1 MPSVYKKIITLILIV
16 IAPSFSMAQSFHK
29 FSSKKEEFII
39 ELEKFFEKTSE
50 EESAKIMAEFRA
62 IWPMDLVTPKKE
74 EKIYKQ
80 ANSIFQSRL
89 KKLGAKSTFIYGF
102 ESGKLNNYQI
112 QMIILMCNKMLEKRM
127 KAIPDFK
134 TYIYSV
140 ISFFTT
146 YQTEDSFDTWNI
158 TINKLLNE
166 KKRYFIVFL
175 NNCNNIF
182 LFNAVYITKNVKW
195 QGSSPTFSFDYDSL
209 PKVVF
214 PKMDLFC
221 VAKGDTS
228 RIFKTKGAFYPTIGK
243 WAGKGGRVLWT
254 RAGIPESRSYA
265 DLSKYTIELKS
276 SKFSADS
283 VEYLNKKY
291 FDYLIKGKLED
302 KILANVDSSNATY
315 PRFNSYSG
323 KVLIKELEDSIDYE
337 GGFMIKGNKFIGKTV
352 EGIPAKI
359 TIKKGGKPFLVAKS
373 NSFMINDK
381 RIGTRYAAIKMY
393 LDTDSI
399 FHPALQLKFL
409 TKKRELTLY
418 REGKGI
424 GDSPYYNT
432 FHKVDMEIEWL
443 KWNIDKDY
451 MDFLTIPGS
460 SSGLMRLE
468 SNSFYS
474 NKKFMAIQGLQ
485 EVHPLYSIKKF
496 VMDENGGDRTFKDH
510 QLANFLSK
518 DYESVQRSCVRLASQ
533 GFLIYDVVEGLVTVQ
548 NRLFEWMNAKSKKG
562 DYDNIEIISNIKGEP
577 NGSMNLVNYDI
588 EIRGVHA
595 VAISRARKTG
605 FMPQNQTLKLH
616 RNRGM
621 SYSGVTRSERYEFLG
636 KKFKFNYD
644 EFAIKLNELDSVRL
658 KAGYEAQKKITPD
671 GRTLLPIVMVQSVI
685 EDLSGTLEI
694 DRPSNKSGTLSD
706 SFPQY
711 PLFHSTKKSYVRYN
725 KRNLRGNAY
734 DPDKFYFQLDTFT
747 VDSMGT
753 FSNQGLKFSGKF
765 NSGGIFPEFKENL
778 ILMPEDHSLGFK
790 RKTPPEGYPIYGG
803 KATYKNNIVLSNR
816 GLMGDGDFEYITSI
830 SKSKEFIFFP
840 DSMNA
845 YAESSN
851 IAPQTSGVEYPKVEG
866 NDVKIAYYT
875 DEDFLN
881 IEKRAIPMKMYGGA
895 VQMHGKLKYDY
906 EELTGDGLTEFNN
919 ALLKS
924 TFFEFQN
931 MTFNA
936 DTSDFKLKVD
946 SNLVKESDSGDGIA
960 FSTNDVNAK
969 IDFNKREGEFIANGG
984 ASFVDFPMNQYIC
997 FMDQFK
1003 WFMDNYELELS
1014 TTDKSAKKSEG
1025 GAAEG
1030 GQDLDLSGSEFIS
1043 THPAQDSLR
1052 FISPKANYDLRDYI
1066 IKAHDVKFINCAD
1079 ARIYTSDGEI
1089 EVKKNANM
1097 KPLEDAK
1104 IIANVTTKYHT
1115 ITSANVKLKARRD
1128 YEAEG
1133 DYEYISGDG
1142 AKQLIHFNNIRV
1154 DSSLQTVASGDISE
1168 KDEFMLSKNFH
1179 YKGRTKIE
1187 ANKAGMNFRGA
1198 TYLQHDCNGLGKSWI
1213 GFASDIDPSNVMI
1226 PIEPGIQAWLPGR
1239 AKGTKLGSGVL
1250 LKNDST
1256 HLYSGFL
1263 SPKKYH
1269 TDKSLISASGFLNY
1283 NEEMNEYQ
1291 LSNKDKL
1298 IESNFPGN
1306 FVGLNTETCLVRG
1319 EGKIILGNEKL
1330 GQVNFTNYGEI
1341 KHMPKSDSILIDGAL
1356 AVDFFLDEK
1365 MWTHMLENIL
1375 GNPKLAP
1382 VDNTRPIYGK
1392 AIREMAGKEIGDKLV
1407 AQLNLYG
1414 AFKKVPKEVRHNIMF
1429 SDMNMYWDQKTK
1441 SFKSIGD
1448 LGIGIIDK
1456 KQVNK
1461 YVKGYVQLKRK
1472 KTKESLAIYIEVEDD
1487 LWYYFEYSS
1496 GVMRV
1501 ISSQEDFNAII
1512 SELKPDKREAKGERS
1527 QGPYSFMLG
1536 TERSKRKFLA
1546 AMEI

>member
-1 MPSVYKKIITLILIV
+1 MLSIRKKITLFLLFV
-16 IAPSFSMAQSFHK
+16 FVTYFTQAQTLNK
-29 FSSKKEEFII
+29 FSSKKEEFIQQ
-39 ELEKFFEKTSE
+39 LENFFKKTSE
-50 EESAKIMAEFRA
+50 EESMKIMTELRA

-80 ANSIFQSRL
+80 ANTLFQTRL
-89 KKLGAKSTFIYGF
+89 KKIGANSSFIYGF

-112 QMIILMCNKMLEKRM
+112 QMIIMMCNKMLEKRM

-134 TYIYSV
+134 SYIYSV

-158 TINKLLNE
+158 TVNKLINE
-166 KKRYFIVFL
+166 KKRYFTVFL

-182 LFNAVYITKNVKW
+182 LFNAVYITKNLKW
-195 QGSSPTFSFDYDSL
+195 LGSSPTFSFDYDSL

-214 PKMDLFC
+214 PKMDLYC

-254 RAGIPESRSYA
+254 RAGIPESNSYA
-265 DLSKYTIELKS
+265 DLSNYSIELKS

-291 FDYLIKGKLED
+291 FDHLIKGRLED
-302 KILANVDSSNATY
+302 KILANVNTTNAAY
-315 PRFNSYSG
+315 PRFYSYSG
-323 KVLIKELEDSIDYE
+323 KVLIEELEDSIDYE
-337 GGFMIKGNKFIGKTV
+337 GGFMIKGSKFVGKIV
-352 EGIPAKI
+352 EGLPAKI

-373 NSFMINDK
+373 NSFTINDK
-381 RIGTRYAAIKMY
+381 RIGTRYAEIKMF

-424 GDSPYYNT
+424 GASPYYNT

-443 KWNIDKDY
+443 KWNIDKEY

-474 NKKFMAIQGLQ
+474 DEKFIAIQGLQ
-485 EVHPLYSIKKF
+485 EVHPLYNIKKF
-496 VMDENGGDRTFKDH
+496 VMKENGGDRTFRDTQLADFLKKDH
-510 QLANFLSK
+510 
-518 DYESVQRSCVRLASQ
+518 ESVRRSCVRLASK
-533 GFLIYDVVEGLVTVQ
+533 GFLIYEIVDGKVTVQ
-548 NRLFEWMNAKSKKG
+548 DRLFEWMNAKSKRG

-577 NGSMNLVNYDI
+577 NGSMNLINYDI
-588 EIRGVHA
+588 EIKGVNT

-605 FMPQNQTLKLH
+605 FKPQNQTLKLH

-621 SYSGVTRSERYEFLG
+621 SFSGITRSERYEFWG

-644 EFAIKLNELDSVRL
+644 EFVISLHEVDSVRL
-658 KAGYEAQKKITPD
+658 KAGFEAQKKVTPD
-671 GRTLLPIVMVQSVI
+671 GRTLMPMIMVQSVI
-685 EDLSGTLEI
+685 EDVSGKLEI

-711 PLFHSTKKSYVRYN
+711 PLFHSEKKSFVRYN

-734 DPDKFYFQLDTFT
+734 DPNKFYFQLDTFT

-753 FSNQGLKFSGKF
+753 FSNQGLEFSGKF
-765 NSGGIFPEFKENL
+765 NSGGIFPEFNESLK
-778 ILMPEDHSLGFK
+778 LMADDHSFGFK

-803 KATYKNNIVLSNR
+803 KATYKNNIVLSNK

-830 SKSKEFIFFP
+830 SKSKGFIFFP

-845 YAESSN
+845 IAESSN
-851 IAPQTSGVEYPKVEG
+851 IAPQSAGVQYPKVEG
-866 NDVKIAYYT
+866 ENVTIAYYT

-881 IEKRAIPMKMYGGA
+881 IEKRKTPLNMFNGEVK
-895 VQMHGKLKYDY
+895 MHGILKYNY
-906 EELTGDGLTEFNN
+906 TELTGDGLTEFNN
-919 ALLKS
+919 AVLKS
-924 TFFEFQN
+924 TLFEFQN

-946 SNLVKESDSGDGIA
+946 STLVNNDQSGDGIA

-969 IDFNKREGEFIANGG
+969 IDFNKREGDFVANGG
-984 ASFVDFPMNQYIC
+984 ASFVDFPMNKYIC

-1014 TTDKSAKKSEG
+1014 TTDKSAKKSDG
-1025 GAAEG
+1025 GATDG

-1043 THPAQDSLR
+1043 THSAQDSLQ
-1052 FISPKANYDLRDYI
+1052 FISPKANYDLREYI
-1066 IKAHDVKFINCAD
+1066 IKAHQVKFINCAD

-1089 EVKKNANM
+1089 EVRKNANM
-1097 KPLEDAK
+1097 KPLENAK

-1115 ITSANVKLKARRD
+1115 ITSADVKLKARRD

-1142 AKQLIHFNNIRV
+1142 SKQLIHFNNIRV
-1154 DSSLQTVASGDISE
+1154 DSSLQTVASGDILE
-1168 KDEFMLSKNFH
+1168 KDKFMLSKRFH
-1179 YKGRTKIE
+1179 YKGLTKIE
-1187 ANKAGMNFRGA
+1187 ANKIGMNFRGA
-1198 TYLQHDCNGLGKSWI
+1198 TYLQHDCQNLRKSWV
-1213 GFASDIDPSNVMI
+1213 GFTSDIDPSNVMI
-1226 PIEPGIQAWLPGR
+1226 PINEGIQAWMPGK
-1239 AKGTKLGSGVL
+1239 AKGAKLGSGVL

-1256 HLYSGFL
+1256 HLYSAFL
-1263 SPKKYH
+1263 SPKKFH
-1269 TDKSLISASGFLNY
+1269 SDNSLISSSGFLNF
-1283 NEEMNEYQ
+1283 NEETSEYQ
-1291 LSNKDKL
+1291 LSNKEKL
-1298 IESNFPGN
+1298 IESNFTGN
-1306 FVGLNTETCLVRG
+1306 FTSLNTKTCVVRG

-1341 KHMPKSDSILIDGAL
+1341 KHMPKNDSVVIEGAL

-1365 MWTHMLENIL
+1365 MWTHILENVL
-1375 GNPKLAP
+1375 GNPGLAP

-1429 SDMNMYWDQKTK
+1429 SDMNMHWDQTTK

-1461 YVKGYVQLKRK
+1461 YVRGHVQLRRRK
-1472 KTKESLAIYIEVEDD
+1472 GKEKLAIYIEIEEN

-1512 SELKPDKREAKGERS
+1512 TELKPDKREAKGERS

-1536 TERSKRKFLA
+1536 TERSKRKFVS

>member
-1 MPSVYKKIITLILIV
+1 MLGINKKIIFLTLFGFVTYL
-16 IAPSFSMAQSFHK
+16 SHSQTFNK
-29 FSSKKEEFII
+29 FSSKKEEFI
-39 ELEKFFEKTSE
+39 EQLETFFEKTSE

-74 EKIYKQ
+74 EKIYKL
-80 ANSIFQSRL
+80 ANSVFQSRL
-89 KKLGAKSTFIYGF
+89 KKLGAKSTFIYDF

-112 QMIILMCNKMLEKRM
+112 QMIIMMCNKMLEKKM

-134 TYIYSV
+134 SYIYSI

-158 TINKLLNE
+158 TVNKLINE
-166 KKRYFIVFL
+166 KKRYFTVFL

-182 LFNAVYITKNVKW
+182 LFNAVYITKNLKW
-195 QGSSPTFSFDYDSL
+195 KGSSSTFAFDYDSL

-214 PKMDLFC
+214 PKMDLYC

-228 RIFKTKGAFYPTIGK
+228 IIYKTKGAFYPTTGK

-265 DLSKYTIELKS
+265 DLSSYTIELKS

-283 VEYLNKKY
+283 VEYLNRKY
-291 FDYLIKGKLED
+291 FDHLIKGRLED
-302 KILANVDSSNATY
+302 KILANVDTSNAVY
-315 PRFNSYSG
+315 PRFYSYSG
-323 KVLIKELEDSIDYE
+323 KVLIEELEDSLDYE
-337 GGFMIKGNKFIGKTV
+337 GGFLIKGGKFVGKIV

-359 TIKKGGKPFLVAKS
+359 TIKKKGKPFLVAKS
-373 NSFMINDK
+373 NSFTISDE
-381 RIGTRYAAIKMY
+381 RIGTRYAEIKMF

-424 GDSPYYNT
+424 GASPYYNT
-432 FHKVDMEIEWL
+432 FHNVEMEIEWL
-443 KWNIDKDY
+443 KWNIDKEY

-474 NKKFMAIQGLQ
+474 DEKFMSIQGLQ
-485 EVHPLYSIKKF
+485 ETHPLYNIKKF
-496 VMDENGGDRTFKDH
+496 VMKENGGERTFKDY
-510 QLANFLSK
+510 QLANFLKK
-518 DYESVQRSCVRLASQ
+518 DHESVRRSCVRLASK
-533 GFLIYDVVEGLVTVQ
+533 GFINYELVDGNVSVQ
-548 NRLFEWMNAKSKKG
+548 DRLFEWMNAKSRKG
-562 DYDNIEIISNIKGEP
+562 DYDNIEIVSNIKGEP
-577 NGSMNLVNYDI
+577 NASMNLINFDI
-588 EIRGVHA
+588 EIKGVNS
-595 VAISRARKTG
+595 VAISSTRKTG
-605 FMPQNQTLKLH
+605 FMPRNQSLKLH

-621 SYSGVTRSERYEFLG
+621 SFSGITRSERYEFWG
-636 KKFKFNYD
+636 KKFNFNYD
-644 EFAIKLNELDSVRL
+644 EFVISLNEIDSVRL
-658 KAGYEAQKKITPD
+658 KAGFEAQKKVTPD
-671 GRTLLPIVMVQSVI
+671 GRTLMPMIMVQSVI
-685 EDLSGTLEI
+685 EDVSGKLEI

-711 PLFHSTKKSYVRYN
+711 PIFHSNKKSFVRYN
-725 KRNLRGNAY
+725 KRNFRGKAY
-734 DPDKFYFQLDTFT
+734 DPNKFYFQLDTFT

-753 FSNQGLKFSGKF
+753 FSNNGLEFSGKF
-765 NSGGIFPEFKENL
+765 NSGGIFPEFNEKL
-778 ILMPEDHSLGFK
+778 VLMSEDHSFGFK
-790 RKTPPEGYPIYGG
+790 RKTPTEGYPIYGG
-803 KATYKNNIVLSNR
+803 RATYKNNIVLSNK

-830 SKSKEFIFFP
+830 SKSKAFIFFP
-840 DSMNA
+840 DSMKA
-845 YAESSN
+845 TAESS
-851 IAPQTSGVEYPKVEG
+851 IISPQSSGVEYPKVDG
-866 NDVKIAYYT
+866 TDVNISYYT

-881 IEKRAIPMKMYGGA
+881 IQKRKVPLNMFNGEVK
-895 VQMHGKLKYDY
+895 MHGSLKYDY
-906 EELTGDGLTEFNN
+906 KELTGNGLTEFNN
-919 ALLKS
+919 AVLKS
-924 TFFEFQN
+924 NFFEFQN

-946 SNLVKESDSGDGIA
+946 SNLVSKEQTGDGVA
-960 FSTNDVNAK
+960 FSTNDVNSK
-969 IDFNKREGEFIANGG
+969 INFNTREGEFVANGG
-984 ASFVDFPMNQYIC
+984 ASFVDFPMNKYIC
-997 FMDQFK
+997 FMDKFK

-1014 TTDKSAKKSEG
+1014 TTDKSAKTSDG
-1025 GAAEG
+1025 GAADG

-1043 THPAQDSLR
+1043 THSEQDSLK
-1052 FISPKANYDLRDYI
+1052 FISPKANYDLREYI
-1066 IKAHDVKFINCAD
+1066 IKAHEVKFINCAD

-1089 EVKKNANM
+1089 EVRKNANM
-1097 KPLEDAK
+1097 KPLENAK

-1133 DYEYISGDG
+1133 DYEYISKDG
-1142 AKQLIHFNNIRV
+1142 TKQLIHFNNIRV
-1154 DSSLQTVASGDISE
+1154 DSSLQTVASGDILE
-1168 KDEFMLSKNFH
+1168 KDKFMLSKYFH
-1179 YKGRTKIE
+1179 YKGLTKIE
-1187 ANKAGMNFRGA
+1187 ANKVGMNFRGA
-1198 TYLQHDCNGLGKSWI
+1198 TYLQHKCQNLKKSWI
-1213 GFASDIDPSNVMI
+1213 GFSSDIDPSNVMI
-1226 PIEPGIQAWLPGR
+1226 PINEGIQAWMPGK
-1239 AKGTKLGSGVL
+1239 AKGAKLGSGVL

-1256 HLYSGFL
+1256 HLYSAFL
-1263 SPKKYH
+1263 SPKKFH
-1269 TDKSLISASGFLNY
+1269 SDNSLISSHGFLNF
-1283 NEEMNEYQ
+1283 NEETNEYQ
-1291 LSNKDKL
+1291 LSNKEKL
-1298 IESNFPGN
+1298 IESNFSGN
-1306 FVGLNTETCLVRG
+1306 FTGLNTKTCVVRA
-1319 EGKIILGNEKL
+1319 EGKINLGNEKL

-1341 KHMPKSDSILIDGAL
+1341 KHLPKSDSVIIQGAL

-1375 GNPKLAP
+1375 GNPKLAS

-1429 SDMNMYWDQKTK
+1429 SDMNMKWNQKTK
-1441 SFKSIGD
+1441 SFISIGD

-1461 YVKGYVQLKRK
+1461 YVKGYVQLKRR
-1472 KTKESLAIYIEVEDD
+1472 KTRESLAIYIEVEED

-1512 SELKPDKREAKGERS
+1512 TELKPDKREAKGERS

-1536 TERSKRKFLA
+1536 TERSKRKFLTA
-1546 AMEI
+1546 VKI